1 MESVNGFTE
10 KKEHILFAK
19 KIPSGI
25 IKPGEWVEV
34 DPSTICQC
42 TGLKDKNRTLIWENN
57 ILDGSNKRGAA
68 FSKCLVLW
76 NECKARYDIRAADC
90 NFPMTLDE
98 CTDDISI
105 CGLDYEVLGN
115 IFDNPEL
122 LR

>member
-19 KIPSGI
+19 KSPSGI

-34 DPSTICQC
+34 DPTTLCRC
-42 TGLKDKNRTLIWENN
+42 TGLNDKNGALIWEND

-76 NECKARYDIRAADC
+76 NECKARYDVRAADC
-90 NFPMTLDE
+90 NFPITLDE

-115 IFDNPEL
+115 KFDNPEL